1 MRILVTGAGGML
13 GSEIAEQLSGSHEVL
28 AHDRNVGDLRDRAQ
42 VEPLFDGVDAV
53 VHAAALPSPLSAAE
67 PVVFGNNVDAT
78 FHLLDAAGRAGVKRI
93 VYVSS
98 LSALGLAWS
107 SRPVSP
113 LFAPDDRGASVRRRR
128 RVRAVQAGRGVHR
141 GDGEP
146 AVGQRGDQPAV
157 PVPRQRATG
166 SSGSSTDVRRDP
178 GADRASLWGWIDT
191 RDAVRAVI
199 AALTAPVEG
208 HALVNVAAPDTTSLV
223 PTAELMRPRTTRRR
237 GWMARLA
244 GFAVPFSPGAEPRT
258 VGLHGRA
265 PMGVRRLGAHE
276 DRARGSRRLAR
287 ALRRSRRP
295 TAMPGSCAPSA
306 TR

>member
-42 VEPLFDGVDAV
+42 VEPLLDGVDAV

-67 PVVFGNNVDAT
+67 PVVFGNNVDVT

-113 LFAPDDRGASVRRRR
+113 LFAPVTEGHPYVGDDVYGLSKLVGEFIGETVSRRWGSEVISLRFPFIGSGDRLQRQLDHVRG
-128 RVRAVQAGRGVHR
+128 
-141 GDGEP
+141 
-146 AVGQRGDQPAV
+146 
-157 PVPRQRATG
+157 
-166 SSGSSTDVRRDP
+166 DP
-178 GADRASLWGWIDT
+178 GADRASLWSWIDT

-208 HALVNVAAPDTTSLV
+208 YALVNVAAPDTTSPV
-223 PTAELMRPRTTRRR
+223 PTAELMRRFHPTTRLD
-237 GWMARLA
+237 GPLD
-244 GFAVPFSPGAEPRT
+244 GFAVPFSLE
-258 VGLHGRA
+258 LSQDL
-265 PMGVRRLGAHE
+265 LGFTAVHQW
-276 DRARGSRRLAR
+276 
-287 ALRRSRRP
+287 RP
-295 TAMPGSCAPSA
+295 TIGG
-306 TR
+306 T